1 MTENRSHRGLVV
13 VAVMA
18 SMAMIAIEATI
29 VSTAMPQIAAQL
41 GQINLYSWVF
51 SAFLLSQT
59 AMTVVFGKLSD
70 IYGRKPMILLGIA
83 LFLAASVLCGFAW
96 SMPSMIV
103 FRLLQGIGAGAIQ
116 PVAMTVVADLF
127 PGAQRGKVQGYLASV
142 WALSAVVGPL
152 LGSVIIH
159 NLPWAWI
166 FWINIP
172 VGLLA
177 ALGFVFFLHEEKQ
190 KRSVSIDVLGAGL
203 FALSISALMIGLTE
217 MESASSSYTLAAF
230 AVFVVALTAF
240 IWQERRAEA
249 PMVAPELWLKRPI
262 AFSNVAVF
270 FASMSIMG
278 LTTFLPMYVQTVLN
292 RSPLVAG
299 FALTA
304 LLLGWPTG
312 ATIASRLYHRT
323 GLRPIMVAGSVL
335 IPIGTLF
342 LCFLSPASSP
352 VLAGVGSA
360 VMGLGMGLLNIGAL
374 VLTQESVDW
383 PQRGSATASN
393 VFSRNLG
400 STLGAAVLGA
410 VLTYGLAH
418 ATNGQAI
425 TPDQLRTLLNGT
437 GAVLTDGESIR
448 VALQQ
453 ALHSTFLVMLVIAV
467 LIVPACLLVPHPRR
481 GEEVRK
487 PPAPDLVEPK
497 EVQEA

>member
-1 MTENRSHRGLVV
+1 MKDNRSHRAFVV

-51 SAFLLSQT
+51 SSFLLTQT
-59 AMTVVFGKLSD
+59 AMTVVFGKLAD

-83 LFLAASVLCGFAW
+83 LFLAASVLAGFAW
-96 SMPSMIV
+96 SMPSMIA

-116 PVAMTVVADLF
+116 PVAMTVVADMF
-127 PGAQRGKVQGYLASV
+127 PGNQRGKVQGYLASV

-152 LGSVIIH
+152 LGSIIIH

-166 FWINIP
+166 FWINVP

-177 ALGFVFFLHEEKQ
+177 ALGFMMFLHEEKQ
-190 KRSVSIDVLGAGL
+190 TRSVSIDVLGAGL
-203 FALSISALMIGLTE
+203 FAISISALMIALTE
-217 MESASSSYTLAAF
+217 MESTSSSYTLIAL
-230 AVFVVALTAF
+230 VIFVVTLVAF

-249 PMVAPELWLKRPI
+249 PMVAPDLWLKRPI

-292 RSPLVAG
+292 RSPLIAG
-299 FALTA
+299 FALTM
-304 LLLGWPTG
+304 LLLGWPFG
-312 ATIASRLYHRT
+312 ATVASRQFHRL
-323 GLRPIMVAGSVL
+323 GLRPIMIAGSLL
-335 IPIGTLF
+335 IPAGTLF
-342 LCFLSPASSP
+342 LVFLSPSSSP
-352 VLAGVGSA
+352 VLAGVGSL
-360 VMGLGMGLLNIGAL
+360 VMGFGMGLLNIGAL
-374 VLTQESVDW
+374 ILTQESVNWD
-383 PQRGSATASN
+383 QRGSATASN

-418 ATNGQAI
+418 ATNGQTI
-425 TPDQLRTLLNGT
+425 TPEQLRTLLNGT
-437 GAVLTDGESIR
+437 GAVLADGEAIR
-448 VALQQ
+448 LALQQ
-453 ALHSTFLVMLVIAV
+453 ALHATFLVMLVIAV

-481 GEEVRK
+481 G
-487 PPAPDLVEPK
+487 AA
-497 EVQEA
+497 VQKA

>member
-1 MTENRSHRGLVV
+1 MTDKTSHRGLVV

-70 IYGRKPMILLGIA
+70 IYGRKPMILLGIG
-83 LFLAASVLCGFAW
+83 LFLAASVLAGFAW

-127 PGAQRGKVQGYLASV
+127 PGNQRGKVQGYLASV

-166 FWINIP
+166 FWINVP

-177 ALGFVFFLHEEKQ
+177 ALGFMLFLHEEKQ
-190 KRSVSIDVLGAGL
+190 TRSVSIDVLGAGL
-203 FALSISALMIGLTE
+203 FAIAISALMIALTE
-217 MESASSSYTLAAF
+217 MESATSTYTLIAAV
-230 AVFVVALTAF
+230 VFVVALAGF
-240 IWQERRAEA
+240 LWQERRAEA
-249 PMVAPELWLKRPI
+249 PMVAPDLWLQRPI
-262 AFSNVAVF
+262 AFANVSVF
-270 FASMSIMG
+270 LASMSIMG

-299 FALTA
+299 FALTM
-304 LLLGWPTG
+304 LLLGWPFG
-312 ATIASRLYHRT
+312 ATVASRQFPRF
-323 GLRPIMVAGSVL
+323 GLRPIMLAGAFLIPLGTIFLVLLSPSSSPILAGAGSL
-335 IPIGTLF
+335 
-342 LCFLSPASSP
+342 
-352 VLAGVGSA
+352 
-360 VMGLGMGLLNIGAL
+360 VMGIGMGLLNIGAL
-374 VLTQESVDW
+374 ILTQESVSW
-383 PQRGSATASN
+383 SQRGSATASN

-418 ATNGQAI
+418 STNGQPI
-425 TPDQLRTLLNGT
+425 TPEQLRGLLDGT
-437 GAVLTDGESIR
+437 ATALADGEAVR
-448 VALQQ
+448 LALQQ
-453 ALHSTFLVMLVIAV
+453 ALHATFVVMLVIAV
-467 LIVPACLLVPHPRR
+467 LIVPACLFIPR
-481 GEEVRK
+481 
-487 PPAPDLVEPK
+487 PQPAETT
-497 EVQEA
+497 QEA

>member
-1 MTENRSHRGLVV
+1 
-13 VAVMA
+13 MA

-51 SAFLLSQT
+51 SSFLLTQT

-96 SMPSMIV
+96 SMPSMIA
-103 FRLLQGIGAGAIQ
+103 FRLLQGIGAGAVQ

-152 LGSVIIH
+152 LGSIIIH

-166 FWINIP
+166 FWINVP

-177 ALGFVFFLHEEKQ
+177 ALGFVLFLQEEKQ
-190 KRSVSIDVLGAGL
+190 TRQVSVDVLGAGL
-203 FALSISALMIGLTE
+203 FAVSISALMIALTE
-217 MESASSSYTLAAF
+217 MEGASSSYTYTAL
-230 AVFVVALTAF
+230 VIFVVTAVAF
-240 IWQERRAEA
+240 VWQERRAEA
-249 PMVAPELWLKRPI
+249 PMVAPDLWLKRPI

-292 RSPLVAG
+292 RSPLIAG
-299 FALTA
+299 FALTM
-304 LLLGWPTG
+304 LLLGWPCG
-312 ATIASRLYHRT
+312 ATLASRQFHKV

-335 IPIGTLF
+335 IPLGTLF
-342 LCFLSPASSP
+342 LAFLAPSSSP
-352 VLAGVGSA
+352 IVAGVGSL
-360 VMGLGMGLLNIGAL
+360 VMGFGMGLLNIGAL
-374 VLTQESVDW
+374 ILTQESVNW
-383 PQRGSATASN
+383 SQRGSATASN

-400 STLGAAVLGA
+400 STLGAAILGA

-418 ATNGQAI
+418 SANGQVI
-425 TPDQLRTLLNGT
+425 TPDELRALLNGT
-437 GAVLTDGESIR
+437 GATLGDGDAVR
-448 VALQQ
+448 AALQQ
-453 ALHSTFLVMLVIAV
+453 ALHWTFLAMLLIAV

-481 GEEVRK
+481 GEAVSRVPESV
-487 PPAPDLVEPK
+487 PISE
-497 EVQEA
+497 